1 MKATRKSRFSLG
13 MKIACILSCLTLF
26 TMGFASW
33 WIVKIENAP
42 VQNGSFAVYDVSE
55 KEVKVEVSSLEGAIV
70 FGTPTEAVTSKWLI
84 ADSIAT
90 EDLTATLVFTVKTDG
105 SVKLNQLLSKV
116 SVNMATNTA
125 LNAALGTYVTAP
137 VISGSY
143 VVTDAEGT
151 ATGTDVSITNATYT
165 AANGAA
171 VEFDAPDA
179 AYIKVTLNVTF
190 DWGTAFGGMNPYK
203 YYNQFEYDAQTGG
216 EYYRVLAKNALGEL
230 AKLDDASNQYSL
242 TITAISR

>member
-33 WIVKIENAP
+33 WIVKIENPAA
-42 VQNGSFAVYDVSE
+42 QNGSFTVYDVSE
-55 KEVKVEVSSLEGAIV
+55 KAVNVAVTSLEGGIV
-70 FGTPTEAVTSKWLI
+70 FGTPEESVASKWLI

-90 EDLTATLVFTVKTDG
+90 QDLTATLVFTVKTDG
-105 SVKLNQLLSKV
+105 SVNLSQLLSKV
-116 SVNMATNTA
+116 TVNMATNTA

-143 VVTDAEGT
+143 IAIDGEGNET
-151 ATGTDVSITNATYT
+151 GSATTITSATYT
-165 AANGAA
+165 AADGAG
-171 VEFDAPDA
+171 VEFAAPA
-179 AYIKVTLNVTF
+179 TPYIKVTLNITF

-203 YYNQFEYDAQTGG
+203 YYNQFEYDQKNGSD
-216 EYYRVLAKNALGEL
+216 YYRDLASAALGEL
-230 AKLDDASNQYSL
+230 AKLDDASNQYSV
-242 TITAISR
+242 TIAAVSK